1 MAFESNFFVLPDS
14 TGTVTSYLQIAGRW
28 RTSEDTEQGFLAQVG
43 GQTGSSTVQGS
54 FGYQLHQGT
63 QLDTRDDAP
72 LQKGQGNWFTLSLAA
87 TPLEKVDSPT
97 PNDSQARS
105 SANLTASY
113 VHAWSYAWR
122 GGNTAIDLNAG
133 ANAAVRGSVYGRD
146 VWGFVNPFV
155 GANISHQ
162 FDKLP
167 VFGEN
172 TSVNLEATTGPAMG
186 AALVNPM
193 AGDPGFPISLRT
205 NVGLGVQKQVG
216 AKGDYTI
223 GAEVLGNFDT
233 PSTISG
239 YVPWGLGIAL
249 TLSAY

>member
-1 MAFESNFFVLPDS
+1 VRS
-14 TGTVTSYLQIAGRW
+14 GGLQ
-28 RTSEDTEQGFLAQVG
+28 F
-43 GQTGSSTVQGS
+43 
-54 FGYQLHQGT
+54 HQGT

-72 LQKGQGNWFTLSLAA
+72 FQKGQGNWFTLSLAA

-105 SANLTASY
+105 DANLTGNY
-113 VHAWSYAWR
+113 LHAWSYAWG

-133 ANAAVRGSVYGRD
+133 ANAAARGSVYGRD
-146 VWGFVNPFV
+146 VWGFANPYV
-155 GANISHQ
+155 GANVSHQ
-162 FDKLP
+162 F
-167 VFGEN
+167 G
-172 TSVNLEATTGPAMG
+172 SVSLNPEGTTGPALG
-186 AALVNPM
+186 IALANPK
-193 AGDPGFPISLRT
+193 AGDPSFPISQHT
-205 NVGLGVQKQVG
+205 NLGLGVQTQVG

-239 YVPWGLGIAL
+239 PVPWGLGVAF